1 MAKKELKVE
10 TRGRPKVSEE
20 TRLTGKQAKFVELVA
35 TREGQ
40 DTLRDLAAE
49 AGFSIKGCHTR
60 AYEMLNPRKS
70 PHIVKALKARR
81 AELAEKY
88 EVTYSRHIRDLQKI
102 RDDAIAAGAYSAA
115 VQAEKARGLAQGDI
129 YVSKSEIRTGSIDQM
144 SKAEV
149 KKALDELKR
158 QLGEKVVIDVEPDR
172 SELLEIDTDGAVE
185 H

>member
-1 MAKKELKVE
+1 
-10 TRGRPKVSEE
+10 
-20 TRLTGKQAKFVELVA
+20 
-35 TREGQ
+35 
-40 DTLRDLAAE
+40 
-49 AGFSIKGCHTR
+49 
-60 AYEMLNPRKS
+60 MLNPRKS

-81 AELAEKY
+81 SELAEKY

-158 QLGEKVVIDVEPDR
+158 QLGEKVIDVEPER
-172 SELLEIDTDGAVE
+172 SELLEIDKDGAVE

>member
-1 MAKKELKVE
+1 MAKQELKVE
-10 TRGRPKVSEE
+10 TRGRPRVSEE

-49 AGFSIKGCHTR
+49 AGFSVKGAHTR

-102 RDDAIAAGAYSAA
+102 RDDALAAGAYSAA

-149 KKALDELKR
+149 KKALEELKR
-158 QLGEKVVIDVEPDR
+158 QLGEKVIDVEPDR